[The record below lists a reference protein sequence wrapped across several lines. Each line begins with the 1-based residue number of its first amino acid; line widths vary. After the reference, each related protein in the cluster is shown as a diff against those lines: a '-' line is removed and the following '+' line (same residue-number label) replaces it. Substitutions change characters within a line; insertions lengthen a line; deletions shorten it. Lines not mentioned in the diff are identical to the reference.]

1 MHVAICSI
9 HRWLPTSERVP
20 FWPCRALAEQEELQH
35 VPLSVD
41 TFYAEVAQQAV
52 HAGAHMVNDISGG
65 SLDPHMHQQVCVSSL
80 LITLVAQ
87 HLSVNG

>member
-1 MHVAICSI
+1 M
-9 HRWLPTSERVP
+9 
-20 FWPCRALAEQEELQH
+20 
-35 VPLSVD
+35 PLSVD

-65 SLDPHMHQQVCVSSL
+65 SLDPHMYHQVCVSSL
-80 LITLVAQ
+80 QLSTAAQ